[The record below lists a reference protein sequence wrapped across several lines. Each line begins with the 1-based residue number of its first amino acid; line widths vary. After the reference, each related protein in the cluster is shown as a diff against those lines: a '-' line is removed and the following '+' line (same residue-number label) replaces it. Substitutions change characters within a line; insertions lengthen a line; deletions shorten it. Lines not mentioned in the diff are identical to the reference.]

1 MDETSKEKEMSKEV
15 VSYELDGDVAMIGL
29 NRPEKRNAFNDEL
42 HKQLHTA
49 VMRAGEEAKCGVL
62 FGHGECFC
70 AGLDLAYAA
79 SMWESGKDHKL
90 PYPRNYDT
98 ELIARGRIPFVS
110 ALHGATIGGGF
121 EAAASTHI
129 RVADETAFFA
139 LPEGQRGIFV
149 GGAGS
154 VRISRLI
161 GTALMTDLMLTG
173 RVLNAEEALRFN
185 AVQYVV
191 PKGQALD
198 KALALAR
205 RICANAPLTNFAVT
219 NALPR
224 IRDMSYDDG
233 IFVERL
239 VSEYSLSPET
249 TARLSEFLNKKAAP
263 IKAPGGE
270 GAL

>member
-1 MDETSKEKEMSKEV
+1 MTEEV
-15 VSYELDGDVAMIGL
+15 VTYELDGEVAIIGL
-29 NRPEKRNAFNDEL
+29 NRPAKRNAFNDEL
-42 HKQLHTA
+42 HKQLHVA

-70 AGLDLAYAA
+70 GGLDLAWIV
-79 SMWESGKDHKL
+79 SMWESGQMQKL
-90 PYPRNYDT
+90 PYPHNYDT

-129 RVADETAFFA
+129 RVADETAFFG

-161 GTALMTDLMLTG
+161 GVALMTDLMLTG

-198 KALALAR
+198 KAVELAR
-205 RICANAPLTNFAVT
+205 RICTNAPLTNFAVT
-219 NALPR
+219 NSLPR

-239 VSEYSLSPET
+239 VVEYTRSLESNERIHT
-249 TARLSEFLNKKAAP
+249 FLDKKAAP
-263 IKAPGGE
+263 IKAPE
-270 GAL
+270 KEVQP

>member
-1 MDETSKEKEMSKEV
+1 MTGDLTT
-15 VSYELDGDVAMIGL
+15 YELDGEVAIIGL
-29 NRPEKRNAFNDEL
+29 NRPAKRNAFNDAL
-42 HKQLHTA
+42 HKQLHAA
-49 VMRAGEEAKCGVL
+49 VMRAGEEARCGVL

-70 AGLDLAYAA
+70 AGLDLAFAA
-79 SMWESGKDHKL
+79 SMWESDQDHKL

-173 RVLNAEEALRFN
+173 RVLNAEEAQRFN

-198 KALALAR
+198 KAIELAR
-205 RICANAPLTNFAVT
+205 RICANAPLTNFAIT

-239 VSEYSLSPET
+239 VSEYTISPEST
-249 TARLSEFLNKKAAP
+249 RRLREFLDKKAAP
-263 IKAPGGE
+263 IEAPGG
-270 GAL
+270 GRKP

>member
-1 MDETSKEKEMSKEV
+1 MTKEV
-15 VSYELDGDVAMIGL
+15 VTYELDGEVAIIGL
-29 NRPEKRNAFNDEL
+29 NRPTKRNALNSDV
-42 HKQLHTA
+42 HKQLHAA
-49 VMRAGEEAKCGVL
+49 VQRAGEEARCGVL
-62 FGHGECFC
+62 FGHGESFC

-79 SMWESGKDHKL
+79 SLWESGQEYKL
-90 PYPRNYDT
+90 PYPRNHGT

-121 EAAASTHI
+121 EVAASTHI

-173 RVLNAEEALRFN
+173 RVMDVHEAERKN

-191 PKGQALD
+191 PKGQAMD

-205 RICANAPLTNFAVT
+205 RICTNAPLTNFAIT

-224 IRDMSYDDG
+224 IGDMSYDDG

-239 VSEYSLSPET
+239 VCEYTLSKEST
-249 TARLSEFLNKKAAP
+249 TRLRDFLNKKAKP
-263 IKAPGGE
+263 IKAPTKGE
-270 GAL
+270 AS

>member
-1 MDETSKEKEMSKEV
+1 MTEQVTT
-15 VSYELDGDVAMIGL
+15 YELDGEVALIGL
-29 NRPEKRNAFNDEL
+29 NRPAKRNCFNDEL
-42 HKQLHTA
+42 HKQLHAA

-62 FGHGECFC
+62 FGHGESFC
-70 AGLDLAYAA
+70 AGLDLAWAA
-79 SMWESGKDHKL
+79 AMWESGEEHKL
-90 PYPRNYDT
+90 PFPHNPDT

-121 EAAASTHI
+121 EAAAATHI

-139 LPEGQRGIFV
+139 LPEGQRGFFV

-161 GTALMTDLMLTG
+161 GTAIMTDLMLTG
-173 RVLNAEEALRFN
+173 RVLNAEEAQRFN

-198 KALALAR
+198 KAIELAR
-205 RICANAPLTNFAVT
+205 RICTNAPLSNFAIT

-249 TARLSEFLNKKAAP
+249 TGRLRDFLNKKAAP
-263 IKAPGGE
+263 IKAPE
-270 GAL
+270 AERKP

>member
-1 MDETSKEKEMSKEV
+1 MSKDV
-15 VSYELDGDVAMIGL
+15 VTYELDGEVAIIGL
-29 NRPEKRNAFNDEL
+29 NRPDKRNAFNDVL
-42 HKQLHTA
+42 HQQLHAA
-49 VMRAGEEAKCGVL
+49 VMRAGQEARCGVL

-70 AGLDLAYAA
+70 AGLDLGYAA
-79 SMWESGKDHKL
+79 AMWESEMDHKL

-98 ELIARGRIPFVS
+98 EQIARGRIPFVS

-173 RVLNAEEALRFN
+173 RVLNAEEARQCN

-198 KALALAR
+198 KAISLAR
-205 RICANAPLTNFAVT
+205 RICTNAPLTNFAIT

-239 VSEYSLSPET
+239 VAEYTLSPEST
-249 TARLSEFLNKKAAP
+249 SRLREFLAKKAAP
-263 IKAPGGE
+263 IQAPE
-270 GAL
+270 SEPAP